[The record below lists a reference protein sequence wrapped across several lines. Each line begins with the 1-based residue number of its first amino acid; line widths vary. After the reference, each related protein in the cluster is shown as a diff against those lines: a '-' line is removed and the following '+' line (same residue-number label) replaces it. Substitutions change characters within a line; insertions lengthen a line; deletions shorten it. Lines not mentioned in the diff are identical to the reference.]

1 MNKADMFDTMSGV
14 SESFLAESENT
25 AAVRKEFRRGKKRRV
40 LAIVASCCCVALCVG
55 IFGAVGAG
63 LGNMGS
69 QNCVKGSEVGEYF
82 YGGLSDGDYA
92 VAEDS
97 VSAPASVAPEYTS
110 AASTVKYGS
119 ENPTPAPVNSEK
131 LVYTCRMQLETLEYA
146 KTVAAIRSS
155 LASFGGFVQTENET
169 NSDRY
174 WYYTDGSEGDGRMT
188 LSMILRVPSAHYE
201 EFLAAVEA
209 NGHVIAKNA
218 DVENISRTYN
228 DTQVLI
234 SALEQQETRLLE
246 MMEKAETIED
256 MITVEKRLTEVQTE
270 LNQYRTDLSAMDTD
284 VDLATVSL
292 EICEV
297 RELSDT
303 PPVRSTFGTR
313 LANTFKRSWRAFS
326 SGMEDVLFGLI
337 FILPFA
343 AVIAVIAVI
352 VILIVKKKR
361 KKKAK

>member
-92 VAEDS
+92 VAENS
-97 VSAPASVAPEYTS
+97 VSAPASVAPEYTT

-303 PPVRSTFGTR
+303 PPVKSTFGTR

-326 SGMEDVLFGLI
+326 SGMEDILFGLI

-352 VILIVKKKR
+352 VILIIKKKR